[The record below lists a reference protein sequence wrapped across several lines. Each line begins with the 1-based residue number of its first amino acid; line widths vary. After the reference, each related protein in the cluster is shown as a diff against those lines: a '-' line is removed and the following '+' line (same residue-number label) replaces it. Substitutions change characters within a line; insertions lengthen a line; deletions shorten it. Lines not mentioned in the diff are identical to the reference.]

1 MSSCSGCRK
10 SVHLFSDSDDLKK
23 EKLFSQTVCI
33 FCWTPLASIDDGI
46 TEVFPMIAGC
56 GHMFHLV
63 CYNRREESYKDTP
76 TRCPIDGAIV
86 ENIKTLHFLDKSGSF
101 DACGSV
107 KSSVKEG
114 KMEELARL
122 VNEAKQILDS
132 YS

>member
-1 MSSCSGCRK
+1 MSSYSGCRK

-33 FCWTPLASIDDGI
+33 FCWSPLASLDDGI

-63 CYNRREESYKDTP
+63 CYNRREESFKDTP

-86 ENIKTLHFLDKSGSF
+86 ENIKTLHFLEKSVTNSEIM
-101 DACGSV
+101 
-107 KSSVKEG
+107 KSPE
-114 KMEELARL
+114 AR
-122 VNEAKQILDS
+122 NSAILKATTQS
-132 YS
+132 